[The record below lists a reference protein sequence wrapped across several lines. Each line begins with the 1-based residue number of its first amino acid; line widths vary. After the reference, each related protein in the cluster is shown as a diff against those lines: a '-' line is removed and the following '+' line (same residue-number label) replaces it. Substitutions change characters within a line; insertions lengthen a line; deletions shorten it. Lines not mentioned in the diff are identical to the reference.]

1 MINLTMNMKSRIL
14 VGVYAIYCM
23 RKLRSPFI
31 AESFVFVLLAIF
43 LSSVVSMPSV
53 LANMSTSG
61 NFYRYFVVAFS
72 NTDFLVQSILT
83 LVGVTILFFVRN
95 ITVQAILKTRS
106 A

>member
-72 NTDFLVQSILT
+72 NTDFLVQSV
-83 LVGVTILFFVRN
+83 LVLVVITVLLFIRN
-95 ITVQAILKTRS
+95 ITIHTISKQHFP
-106 A
+106 

>member
-72 NTDFLVQSILT
+72 NTDFLVQSVLV

-95 ITVQAILKTRS
+95 ITVQAILKTRL